1 MIESPLALA
10 TVIAAATGLA
20 FWLDYRFEALGKVGA
35 SMLAIIFGTILSN
48 VGLVPV
54 SSPIYGAVGGVV
66 TSLAIAWLLLS
77 VDLRDLRK
85 AGPKMIGAF
94 AIAVTGTALGAMVG
108 AFVYQ
113 DRFGDN
119 TWRLAGTLTGT
130 YSGGSV
136 NFVSVGR
143 AFEIPDV
150 LFAGATAADNMAT
163 GIWLAVT
170 LMLPVWLGRFYPAT
184 VTPSDGPDLAEAAA
198 AGSDGQSE
206 RHAHHPYFAHVKMSA
221 LQIANLMAVGLL
233 LVFVS
238 EWLGNLIP
246 GVPAIL
252 WLTTLALVLGHTRFY
267 REAPGALQMGSVAL
281 HFFFVLIGILSRFSE
296 IVTVGIEVFLLHPDR
311 GGRPR
316 CRGVRGGKALPPG
329 HRHLVGG
336 LPSGRGRTLVGPGGG
351 HLPGVEAPGAPGGHR
366 RAAWLRGGNV
376 PGTGCGLRS
385 PGRLLG
391 PGPSSDGAGN
401 RVSGR
406 FSTGPFQSGRERPRA
421 GFRSSASSPSSTGFA
436 GLEVAPPAAIPS
448 MVFGRARLYD

>member
-1 MIESPLALA
+1 MIESPLSLA

-20 FWLDYRFEALGKVGA
+20 FWLDYRFEAVGKVGA

-54 SSPIYGAVGGVV
+54 QSPVYGAVGGVV

-85 AGPKMIGAF
+85 AGPRMIGAF

-108 AFVYQ
+108 AFLYQ
-113 DRFGDN
+113 DLFGDN

-170 LMLPVWLGRFYPAT
+170 LMLPVWLGRFYPAPPVADETGIT
-184 VTPSDGPDLAEAAA
+184 VPV
-198 AGSDGQSE
+198 AGGQSE
-206 RHAHHPYFAHVKMSA
+206 RHAHHPYFAHVGMSA

-233 LVFVS
+233 LVFTS
-238 EWLGNLIP
+238 EWLGGLIP

-252 WLTTLALVLGHTRFY
+252 WLTTLALILGHTPLY

-296 IVTVGIEVFLLHPDR
+296 IVTVGIEVFFFTLIVV
-311 GGRPR
+311 
-316 CRGVRGGKALPPG
+316 GV
-329 HRHLVGG
+329 H
-336 LPSGRGRTLVGPGGG
+336 
-351 HLPGVEAPGAPGGHR
+351 GVVVYGA
-366 RAAWLRGGNV
+366 
-376 PGTGCGLRS
+376 
-385 PGRLLG
+385 GRL
-391 PGPSSDGAGN
+391 
-401 RVSGR
+401 
-406 FSTGPFQSGRERPRA
+406 
-421 GFRSSASSPSSTGFA
+421 FR
-436 GLEVAPPAAIPS
+436 L
-448 MVFGRARLYD
+448 D